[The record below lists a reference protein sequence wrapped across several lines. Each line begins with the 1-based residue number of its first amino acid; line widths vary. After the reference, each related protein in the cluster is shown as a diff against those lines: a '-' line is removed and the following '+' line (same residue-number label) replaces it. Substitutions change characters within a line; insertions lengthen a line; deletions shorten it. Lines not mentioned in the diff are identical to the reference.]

1 VLAIID
7 ACHSGHVAEAVVALL
22 DASRPTPPVCFITS
36 AYELGLTSAYVISED
51 LQLGLPTITEPPE
64 AGGATFGVRQG
75 HSMFTRALMVPV
87 VYGVNDVRLDLLVDQ
102 LNGDPELDPGFHG
115 EFRMTQ
121 TVPAIPSL
129 RDLVPQAL
137 DPSDQVRGLTSV
149 FSEVI
154 CADEVGMLYDD
165 MPNFL
170 NLTNLRKTDQS
181 SGYVVISGENG
192 GLSDHSPISPC
203 VIGMGFFCAPT
214 PGLAKRV
221 DDLGVI
227 KDRGVEDVGAYLAAP
242 KGPYVPLQH
251 IHWDLRA
258 ESFREGSG
266 IEYNESAYN
275 SMDQWG
281 RVDRAFRQIQP
292 TRAADVATITFI
304 ACYVSHLGDEAMVA
318 ELRAARKR
326 TAKKLGIE
334 LEGEEEHAV
343 PGECGPEGEE
353 SDGAGETD
361 VLE

>member
-1 VLAIID
+1 
-7 ACHSGHVAEAVVALL
+7 
-22 DASRPTPPVCFITS
+22 
-36 AYELGLTSAYVISED
+36 
-51 LQLGLPTITEPPE
+51 
-64 AGGATFGVRQG
+64 
-75 HSMFTRALMVPV
+75 MFTRALMVPV
-87 VYGVNDVRLDLLVDQ
+87 VYGVSNVPLDVLVAQ
-102 LNGDPELDPGFHG
+102 LNGDPELDPGFHA

-121 TVPAIPSL
+121 TVTAVPSL
-129 RDLVPQAL
+129 RDLVPQAV

-165 MPNFL
+165 MGNFF
-170 NLTNLRKTDQS
+170 NLTNLRKTDKS
-181 SGYVVISGENG
+181 AGYVVISGDNG

-203 VIGMGFFCAPT
+203 VIGMGFFDAPT

-221 DDLGVI
+221 DELGVI
-227 KDRGVEDVGAYLAAP
+227 KQPGIEDVEAYLAAP
-242 KGPYVPLQH
+242 KGTYVPLQQ

-266 IEYNESAYN
+266 IEYNESAYD
-275 SMDQWG
+275 STEQWN
-281 RVDRAFRQIQP
+281 RVDRAFRQIQR

-304 ACYVSHLGDEAMVA
+304 ACYVSHLGEEAMVA

-326 TAKKLGIE
+326 VAKKLRIE

-343 PGECGPEGEE
+343 PAGCGPEGEE